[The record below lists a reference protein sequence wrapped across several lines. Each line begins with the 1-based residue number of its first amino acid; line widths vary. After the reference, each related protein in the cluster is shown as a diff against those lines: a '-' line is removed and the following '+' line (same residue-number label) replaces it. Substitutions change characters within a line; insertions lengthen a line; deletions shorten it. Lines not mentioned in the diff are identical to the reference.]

1 MFFDSHYDWVQRND
15 FIEIDS
21 VAVFVKNAQKNYY
34 LVDFLKILYAWH
46 FWCFWAF

>member
-1 MFFDSHYDWVQRND
+1 MFFYSHYCWVQRND

-46 FWCFWAF
+46 FGYFQVF